1 MWACGA
7 QVAMQVSYQKVRQ
20 VLLIFV
26 EPKQNFEQINTLFR
40 LQQTDCRG
48 VTFTNQDPSAHLV
61 AQSCCGS
68 THEALGSVA
77 APQVGDEHHDK
88 VKHSNPINAH
98 ARKEDEE
105 PDNIHNSFPDACDL
119 NRGNVITMH
128 RQYFCYKY
136 CMNVA
141 VMIMHDILA
150 FLCSFFFSFQ
160 KTHLSKRGNE
170 NSFNSSK

>member
-7 QVAMQVSYQKVRQ
+7 QVAMQVSYWKVRQ

-26 EPKQNFEQINTLFR
+26 EPKQNFKQINTLFR
-40 LQQTDCRG
+40 LRQTDCRE
-48 VTFTNQDPSAHLV
+48 VTFTNQDTSAHLI
-61 AQSCCGS
+61 ARSYCSS

-77 APQVGDEHHDK
+77 APLVSDEHHVK
-88 VKHSNPINAH
+88 VKTQQKHSNPINA
-98 ARKEDEE
+98 RGKKEDEE
-105 PDNIHNSFPDACDL
+105 PDYIHKSFQMHKWF
-119 NRGNVITMH
+119 NHGNALTMH

-150 FLCSFFFSFQ
+150 FLCTYFQFSKDPFEQ
-160 KTHLSKRGNE
+160 EGQ
-170 NSFNSSK
+170 

>member
-40 LQQTDCRG
+40 LQQQIAEESLSLTKIPARTQQHNR
-48 VTFTNQDPSAHLV
+48 VAVAH
-61 AQSCCGS
+61 
-68 THEALGSVA
+68 TR
-77 APQVGDEHHDK
+77 PQVPSRHHRSVTNSK
-88 VKHSNPINAH
+88 VRQKHSNPINA
-98 ARKEDEE
+98 RGKKEDEE
-105 PDNIHNSFPDACDL
+105 PDYIHKSFQMHKWF
-119 NRGNVITMH
+119 NHGNALTMH

-136 CMNVA
+136 RMNVA

-150 FLCSFFFSFQ
+150 FLCTYFFQFSKDPFEQ
-160 KTHLSKRGNE
+160 EGQ
-170 NSFNSSK
+170 